1 METGG
6 EAIIQPLRG
15 RSSPRLGPV
24 AVLAATEPD
33 LGLLHGL
40 LGFGGKEGRRLFI
53 SRLYPQSDHRP
64 GICLAGPVVGAPYA
78 AMVAETLIAWGARML
93 VFLGWCGAVSAQVA
107 VGDLILP
114 TRAMIDEGT
123 SRNYLPGSDCSA
135 PSGPLTDRLRDLCAA
150 EGVAVRTG
158 PVWTTDAVFRETRDK
173 VLSYQ
178 RRGALAVE
186 MEASALF
193 SVGSFRAVD
202 TAAVLVV
209 SDDLSTLDWRPGFK
223 DPRFARGRQTA
234 AGIIDRLCTALAPAP
249 GQETPARP

>member
-1 METGG
+1 M
-6 EAIIQPLRG
+6 
-15 RSSPRLGPV
+15 

-33 LGLLHGL
+33 LELLHGQ
-40 LGFGGKEGRRLFI
+40 LGFGGEGGRRLFN
-53 SRLYPQSDHRP
+53 SRLYAHAEQRP
-64 GICLAGPVVGAPYA
+64 GVCLAGPMVGAPYA
-78 AMVAETLIAWGARML
+78 VMIAETLIAWGARTL

-123 SRNYLPGSDCSA
+123 SRSYLPGIDCSA
-135 PSGPLTDRLRDLCAA
+135 PSGPLSHRLRDLCAA
-150 EGVAVRTG
+150 EGIAVHAG

-193 SVGSFRAVD
+193 SVGSFRAVG

-234 AGIIDRLCTALAPAP
+234 AGIIDRLCRALAPAP
-249 GQETPARP
+249 GRATPARV